1 MLRKT
6 LLPLALLLA
15 LVAAPSRAQ
24 EDPLPPWATGE
35 SRPEDLVISLVT
47 FGPGDDI
54 PSWFGHG
61 SLVVRD
67 RRLDHERLYNY
78 GMFTFDSRMLARFL
92 MGRLEFWV
100 GEASARGTYRLYR
113 MLDRDVRI
121 QELNLPPDKRLQ
133 VARALAANVLPQNR
147 EYLYHHYD
155 DNCSTRLRDGID
167 LATGGGLHAALT
179 APRAHDAARPHP
191 ALHRGARA
199 DEPAARLLDE
209 RRDRPAHHPLGG
221 GLPPGRAG
229 APGGQVPPAGRHPA
243 GRAQHAPSTPAG
255 HHAPRAG
262 RASRLRALVLAL
274 GLALGA
280 LALRLAHRARAG
292 RRWAPRRLGLQQA
305 LLGLVLGLPGLLLM
319 LMWLFTEHTVTHRNE
334 NLLLANP
341 LTLLALPLGLSL
353 ARGKSPRAWARLR
366 AVWLALAVTGLLALA
381 LKLLPRFDQDNWRL
395 IALLLPIS
403 LGSAAAFLRFAPAR
417 DTAPGPQAPAARSA
431 APSRA
436 S

>member
-1 MLRKT
+1 MLRT
-6 LLPLALLLA
+6 TFLPLALLLL

-24 EDPLPPWATGE
+24 AAPPPWATGE

-61 SLVVRD
+61 SLVVSD

-78 GMFTFDSRMLARFL
+78 GMFSFDGRMLARFL

-100 GEASARGTYRLYR
+100 GEASALGTYRLYR

-121 QELNLPPDKRLQ
+121 QELNLPVDKRLQ
-133 VARALAANVLPQNR
+133 LARALAANVLPENR

-179 APRAHDAARPHP
+179 APARMTLRDHTRRYTAVLAPMSLLLDFWMNDEIDQPITRREEAFLPDELERQVAGYRHPDGSPLVARNIAFHTSTRRAPVPARPP
-191 ALHRGARA
+191 AYG
-199 DEPAARLLDE
+199 PWC
-209 RRDRPAHHPLGG
+209 
-221 GLPPGRAG
+221 
-229 APGGQVPPAGRHPA
+229 
-243 GRAQHAPSTPAG
+243 
-255 HHAPRAG
+255 
-262 RASRLRALVLAL
+262 LAL

-280 LALRLAHRARAG
+280 GALLLAYRARAG
-292 RRWAPRRLGLQQA
+292 ARWARITLGVQQA
-305 LLGLVLGLPGLLLM
+305 LLGFVLGLPGLLLM

-334 NLLLANP
+334 NILLANP
-341 LTLLALPLGLSL
+341 LTLLALPLGISL
-353 ARGKSPRAWARLR
+353 ARGNPRAWARLR

-381 LKLLPRFDQDNWRL
+381 LKPLAAFDQDNWRL

-403 LGSAAAFLRFAPAR
+403 LGSAAAFLRFAPAP
-417 DTAPGPQAPAARSA
+417 DTAAAPAPSA
-431 APSRA
+431 DRLAA
-436 S
+436 